1 MPTPETVTPP
11 EPLAADPPAPAE
23 APRAVQRRGG
33 RLRAMD
39 FSRPTKFTTDQERRI
54 ARVLEAFCRAAST
67 RLSAELRAPLDL
79 ELVGTSQ
86 LNWAH
91 AHGQLPPESVCGV
104 VEAQPVGTTMLLAAE
119 PALVLG
125 AIDLLLGGSLESDP
139 PDRRLTEIDWGIARH
154 FFASLLGQMSVI
166 WTDMAGLG
174 LGLQRLET
182 HLETAQVAAVSEPTL
197 ALTLEARLG
206 SATSSVVLL
215 VPYGSVVGVME
226 RFSRDDRRPG
236 DDDPELAEA
245 VQGAVRGVDVT
256 VRAEVAAVDLPAE
269 EVLALRPGD
278 LLRLG
283 GQAAAGVTLFAGE
296 TPVCR
301 ARPGRS
307 GRRRAVQVVDPEG
320 DGA

>member
-1 MPTPETVTPP
+1 VSDVLTPP
-11 EPLAADPPAPAE
+11 EPVAGGDAAAPAE
-23 APRAVQRRGG
+23 ISHALHRRGG

-54 ARVLEAFCRAAST
+54 GRVLEAFCRAAST

-91 AHGQLPPESVCGV
+91 AHGQLPAESVCGV
-104 VEAQPVGTTMLLAAE
+104 VEARPVGTTLLLVAE
-119 PALVLG
+119 PPLVLR
-125 AIDLLLGGSLESDP
+125 AIDLLLGGGSSEAQP
-139 PDRRLTEIDWGIARH
+139 PARRLTEIDWGIARH
-154 FFASLLGQMSVI
+154 FFGSLLGQMSVI
-166 WTDMAGLG
+166 WRDMAGLE
-174 LGLQRLET
+174 LGLERLET

-206 SATSSVVLL
+206 GDTSSVVLL
-215 VPYGSVVGVME
+215 VPYGSVAGVME
-226 RFSRDDRRPG
+226 QFSRDVRRAE
-236 DDDPELAEA
+236 DDDPGLAEA

-269 EVLALRPGD
+269 AVLALRPGD
-278 LLRLG
+278 LVRLG
-283 GQAAAGVTLFAGE
+283 GRAADGVTLFTDG

-301 ARPGRS
+301 VRPGRS
-307 GRRRAVQVVDPEG
+307 GRRRVVQVVDPEG
-320 DGA
+320 TGA